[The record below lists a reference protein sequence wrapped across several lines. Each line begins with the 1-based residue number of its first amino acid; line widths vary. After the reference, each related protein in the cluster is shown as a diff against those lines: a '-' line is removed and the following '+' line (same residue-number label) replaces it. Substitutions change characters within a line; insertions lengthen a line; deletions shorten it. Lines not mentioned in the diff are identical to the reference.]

1 MEEPDDPSTP
11 LLELELR
18 RTFTVDDQ
26 RLKEPTEKEIRVILA
41 RTNKFTVEDEL
52 NCGAC
57 GYESCRAKAVAV
69 YRGLAEEAMC
79 LPFMIEQAERV
90 CHELNVPWPNLK
102 DIHRHLINT
111 EKLASMGQ
119 MAAGVAH
126 ELNNP
131 LGTILLYTNL
141 LARKLKERPDLDH
154 DLKLLVDEAN
164 RCKKIIGNLLDFAR
178 QNRVQ
183 LEPTNVAELFQRV
196 VEESLFTLRDT
207 GPDLRV
213 TCEAPPDLLVD
224 LDKDQIGQVL
234 INLVKNGIES
244 MEGKSGNV
252 RLLAVDDLATG
263 RVRIS
268 VSDEGRGIAPEARDK
283 VFQPFFTT
291 KSLGR
296 GTGLGLPIAYGIVK
310 MHSGRIWFDSEPG
323 CGTTFTLEL
332 PKTQSLRR
340 SALYGEKPQ
349 DSICR

>member
-1 MEEPDDPSTP
+1 
-11 LLELELR
+11 
-18 RTFTVDDQ
+18 
-26 RLKEPTEKEIRVILA
+26 
-41 RTNKFTVEDEL
+41 
-52 NCGAC
+52 
-57 GYESCRAKAVAV
+57 VAV
-69 YRGLAEEAMC
+69 HSGLAEEAMC

-141 LARKLKERPDLDH
+141 LARKLKDRTDLDH

-183 LEPTNVAELFQRV
+183 LERTNVAELLQRV
-196 VEESLFTLRDT
+196 VEESLYTLRDT
-207 GPDLRV
+207 GPGLRV
-213 TCEAPPDLLVD
+213 TCESPPDLQVD

-234 INLVKNGIES
+234 VNLVKNGIEA
-244 MEGKSGNV
+244 MEGNPGTV
-252 RLLAVDDLATG
+252 RLLAVDEPATG
-263 RVRIS
+263 RVRMV

-310 MHSGRIWFDSEPG
+310 MHGGRIWFDSEPG
-323 CGTTFTLEL
+323 HGTSFTVEL

-340 SALYGEKPQ
+340 SHLYGEKPQ
-349 DSICR
+349 DTICR